1 MEIRIHNVSPKSLKS
16 FSGYRHLYVIHRHRY
31 TDTHTWWGEREAEVI
46 GQRENSRTDMKTI
59 INTSQQNRTSLYCVP
74 ISFMTLKLF
83 LQMRYFIKKIEGKKK
98 KPWLFSK
105 TRCDFLLNMVFFFL
119 KPESQLETETW

>member
-59 INTSQQNRTSLYCVP
+59 INTSQKNRTSLYYVP
-74 ISFMTLKLF
+74 ISFTTLKLF
-83 LQMRYFIKKIEGKKK
+83 LQMRYFIKK
-98 KPWLFSK
+98 
-105 TRCDFLLNMVFFFL
+105 N
-119 KPESQLETETW
+119 